1 MSSPVPVFAVAGGRS
16 LSPRF
21 APLVSSVCSSLVAS
35 GASLSVG
42 CAHGCDS
49 FVLSAAV
56 SGAFPV
62 SAVRCFAAFSASGR
76 GVLGTSAWS
85 AVSSFA
91 AAGGSVAWASYP
103 GLLSLPVPARLAS
116 RTSLVVSAASAG
128 CVVFFSAPSSPGS
141 FLAASSAVSRGLPV
155 FAFSCGLFEPDCLPS
170 LGAGSWSS
178 AASFVPVPP
187 GFPSPFVWVSSAR
200 SLF

>member
-1 MSSPVPVFAVAGGRS
+1 MSSSPIFAVAGGRA
-16 LSPRF
+16 LPARF

-42 CAHGCDS
+42 CASGCDS

-62 SAVRCFAAFSASGR
+62 SALRCFAAFSASGR
-76 GVLGTSAWS
+76 GVLGVSAWV
-85 AVSSFA
+85 AVSAFA
-91 AAGGSVAWASYP
+91 DAGGSVTWASP

-116 RTSLVVSAASAG
+116 RTGLVVGAASAG
-128 CVVFFSAPSSPGS
+128 VVVFFASPSSRGS
-141 FLAASSAVSRGLPV
+141 LLACSLALSRGLPV
-155 FAFSCGLFEPDCLPS
+155 VAFPCGFSDGDVLPS
-170 LGAGSWSS
+170 LGAGSWVACPLFDGAFSWS
-178 AASFVPVPP
+178 
-187 GFPSPFVWVSSAR
+187 PSCG

>member
-16 LSPRF
+16 LSSQF

-42 CAHGCDS
+42 CAVGCDS
-49 FVLSAAV
+49 LVLSAAV

-91 AAGGSVAWASYP
+91 AAGGSVAWASP

-128 CVVFFSAPSSPGS
+128 CVVFFSAPSSRGS
-141 FLAASSAVSRGLPV
+141 ALAASLAVSRGLPV
-155 FAFSCGLFEPDCLPS
+155 FAFACGFFEDECFPS
-170 LGAGSWSS
+170 LGAGCWSS
-178 AASFVPVPP
+178 AASFVSVPS
-187 GFPSPFVWVSSAR
+187 GFPSPFVWVPAAR